1 MKRQRIVDQ
10 PENPT
15 ANAAFGRIAHSD
27 SKFAKQR
34 YKAFVRTSC
43 PGSKGVEGDAPIADD
58 AIPPQFGIGEYALP
72 QSLGGA
78 LVRERRTDWQRV
90 DCAHQ
95 FANQLF
101 LAPQRTVG
109 LEARSIAYGLA
120 QSVIQGHSI
129 KFFGTQ
135 IDQFFA

>member
-15 ANAAFGRIAHSD
+15 ANAAFGGIAHRG

-34 YKAFVRTSC
+34 YQAIVRTSC
-43 PGSKGVEGDAPIADD
+43 PGSKGVDGGAFIADD
-58 AIPPQFGIGEYALP
+58 AVPPSFGIDEYALP
-72 QSLGGA
+72 QSFGGA
-78 LVRERRTDWQRV
+78 FVRERRTDWLGVNRT
-90 DCAHQ
+90 HQ

-109 LEARSIAYGLA
+109 LDARSIAYGLT
-120 QSVIQGHSI
+120 QFVIEGHSI
-129 KFFGTQ
+129 KFLGAQ
-135 IDQFFA
+135 INQFFA